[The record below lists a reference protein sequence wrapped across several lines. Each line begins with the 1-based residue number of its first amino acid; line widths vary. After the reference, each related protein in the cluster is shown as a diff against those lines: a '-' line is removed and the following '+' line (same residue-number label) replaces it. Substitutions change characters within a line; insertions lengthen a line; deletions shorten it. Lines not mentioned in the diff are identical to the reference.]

1 MLIYSFITDYQAFNL
16 RYKDNT
22 TRDKNET
29 KVGKQSANLGKN
41 NEPIQNRLSFLI
53 DCKSVILH
61 HLAILSFPMV
71 RPAWDNWWILQMSMA
86 LAALFSII
94 VAAGMAYKMMV
105 KHEPLDVLKLFRPL
119 AVSIILCWWYP
130 PADTGMAGSGSSWCF
145 LDFLSY
151 IPNCIGSYTHDLY
164 EAEATQIADKFE
176 EVQQLI
182 HVRDTMYQSL
192 QAQADVAHTGTSD
205 PNLVEAT
212 MEQTGVDE
220 VTKMEKD
227 AAELWFTSLTAGVIV
242 GIDKIIMLIALIV
255 YRIGWWATIYCQQIL
270 LGMLTIFG
278 PIQWAFSLLPKW
290 EGAWAKWLIRYLTVH
305 FYGAM
310 LYFVGFYV
318 LLLFDI
324 VLCIQVENLT
334 AITASEQT
342 MAAYL
347 QNSFFSAGYLMAASI
362 VALKCL
368 NLVPDLAAWMIPE
381 GDTAFS
387 TRNFGEGVAQQA
399 KMTATGGIGSMM
411 R

>member
-1 MLIYSFITDYQAFNL
+1 MLIYSFITDYQAFSL

-41 NEPIQNRLSFLI
+41 NEPIQNRLSFLT

-71 RPAWDNWWILQMSMA
+71 RPAWDNWWILQMCMA

-94 VAAGMAYKMMV
+94 VAANMAYKMMV
-105 KHEPLDVLKLFRPL
+105 KHEPLDVMKLFKPL
-119 AVSIILCWWYP
+119 AIAIILSWWYP
-130 PADTGMAGSGSSWCF
+130 PADTGMNRSGSSWCV

-151 IPNCIGSYTHDLY
+151 IPNAIGSYTHDLY
-164 EAEATQIADKFE
+164 QAEATQISDKFQ
-176 EVQQLI
+176 EVQELI
-182 HVRDTMYQSL
+182 YVRDTMYTNL
-192 QAQADVAHTGTSD
+192 QAQADVAHSGVSD
-205 PNLVEAT
+205 PNLIEST

-220 VTKMEKD
+220 VTNMEVD
-227 AAELWFTSLTAGVIV
+227 ASRLWFTSLVSGATVC
-242 GIDKIIMLIALIV
+242 IDKIVMCIALIV
-255 YRIGWWATIYCQQIL
+255 FRIGWWATIYCQQIL

-290 EGAWAKWLIRYLTVH
+290 EGAWAKWMTRYLTVH

-334 AITASEQT
+334 AITQNETT

-387 TRNFGEGVAQQA
+387 TRNFGEGVASQA
-399 KMTATGGIGSMM
+399 KMSTTGAIAHMM

>member
-1 MLIYSFITDYQAFNL
+1 M
-16 RYKDNT
+16 
-22 TRDKNET
+22 
-29 KVGKQSANLGKN
+29 V
-41 NEPIQNRLSFLI
+41 
-53 DCKSVILH
+53 LH
-61 HLAILSFPMV
+61 IWS
-71 RPAWDNWWILQMSMA
+71 NWWILQMCMA

-94 VAAGMAYKMMV
+94 VAANMAYKMMV
-105 KHEPLDVLKLFRPL
+105 KHEPLDVMKLFKPL
-119 AVSIILCWWYP
+119 AIAIILSWWYP
-130 PADTGMAGSGSSWCF
+130 PADTGMNRSGSSWCV

-151 IPNCIGSYTHDLY
+151 IPNAIGSYTHDLY
-164 EAEATQIADKFE
+164 QAEATQISDKFQ
-176 EVQQLI
+176 EVQELI
-182 HVRDTMYQSL
+182 YVRDTMYTNL
-192 QAQADVAHTGTSD
+192 QAQADVAHSGVSD
-205 PNLVEAT
+205 PNLIEST

-220 VTKMEKD
+220 VTNMEVD
-227 AAELWFTSLTAGVIV
+227 ASRLWFTSLVSGATVC
-242 GIDKIIMLIALIV
+242 IDKIVMCIALIV
-255 YRIGWWATIYCQQIL
+255 FRIGWWATIYCQQIL

-290 EGAWAKWLIRYLTVH
+290 EGAWAKWMTRYLTVH

-334 AITASEQT
+334 AITQNETT

-387 TRNFGEGVAQQA
+387 TRNFGEGVASQA
-399 KMTATGGIGSMM
+399 KMSTTGAIAHMM